1 MKALKLGFV
10 LLFFSIFSSYSQK
23 FISAKVIDKIT
34 LQPLVGANVSIETYN
49 AGTITD
55 QQGEFSLPIKDT
67 GTVIT
72 VSYIGYERIS
82 FTAGTFDDI
91 TGLEGGKN
99 IILLEPV
106 ITAFGNEV
114 VVVGNRGD
122 VRTITSSAVPVD
134 NFPEPVLEQTGKYDL
149 SQQLNRLAPSF
160 YSTRLTYSDVTDHM
174 DPATLR
180 GMNPD
185 QTLILVNGKRHH
197 PSAVVNTLG
206 VVGRGSVLNDLNTI
220 PSSSIERLEI
230 LRDGASAQYGS
241 DAIAGVINIILKED
255 TSNLNI
261 NTQVGQRYEGDG
273 FKTNFGLN
281 YGFGFENGTRINFTF
296 EYRDREGT
304 NRAGIYEGLI
314 YSTDTEDDGI
324 SYEEHLASDNQT
336 LEDRGLTREDFRLN
350 LGNSEMKNISVFIN
364 ANIPLAENLGLYAFG
379 GINNRYSI
387 SAGDYRFP
395 NDPDRNVPEVYPNG
409 FLPRIEAGMNDEFVS
424 FGLEG
429 KIGEWDFDI
438 SNTTGANSI
447 DFFVINSINASMG
460 ETSPTQFESGK
471 ISFFQNTTNFDITQD
486 LGGKLNLPELTV
498 SAGAEYRYERYQIF
512 SGVESSWINEDS
524 VSFPGAQGY
533 PGYQPSDEKDES
545 RSNLGV
551 YLDLSS
557 KLGPSFYL
565 TAAGRFENYS
575 DFGNNL
581 SGKLAARYSIFDFLN
596 LRGSVSTGFRAP
608 ALHQS
613 FYSYTGSYYFG
624 GTLYEVMT
632 APNSSPVAEA
642 FGIPD
647 LREETSLGY
656 SFGVTSKTN
665 WNTLLTVD
673 VYQIDVKDR
682 IVLSGFF
689 YKYFGYAMVDSL
701 LADLPNVGAAQFFT
715 NAIDTRTRG
724 IDVVLSQKFSLPRSI
739 LGFYVGLNLNETEI
753 KDINTSG
760 QIEENNLEEIFFDR
774 QSRAL
779 VESAQPKS
787 KVNLGIDYRYRDF
800 KANVHFTRFGEVSYR
815 GNISTDQD
823 QNYSPK
829 WLTDLRL
836 GYRISYFLSAYLGAT
851 NLFDIYPDRNNE
863 TLESMGRFP
872 YNTAVTQFGFNGG
885 FYYLGLEIDF

>member
-1 MKALKLGFV
+1 MFA
-10 LLFFSIFSSYSQK
+10 FSTYSQK
-23 FISAKVIDKIT
+23 IISAKVLDKGT
-34 LQPLVGANVSIETYN
+34 LQSLVGANVSIKGSHT
-49 AGTITD
+49 GTITD
-55 QQGEFSLPIKDT
+55 QQGEFSLPVKDT
-67 GTVIT
+67 TAVIT
-72 VSYIGYERIS
+72 ISYIGYESIS
-82 FTAGTFDDI
+82 FTAGTFDEI
-91 TGLEGGKN
+91 AGLEEGEN
-99 IILLEPV
+99 LVLLEPV
-106 ITAFGNEV
+106 VTAFGNEV

-122 VRTITSSAVPVD
+122 ARTVTSSAVPVD
-134 NFPEPVLEQTGKYDL
+134 NFPEPVLKQTGKYDL
-149 SQQLNRLAPSF
+149 TQQLNRLAPSF
-160 YSTRLTYSDVTDHM
+160 YSTRLTYSDATDHM

-185 QTLILVNGKRHH
+185 QTLVLVNGKRHH

-220 PSSSIERLEI
+220 PSSAIERVEI

-241 DAIAGVINIILKED
+241 DAIAGVINIVLKED

-261 NTQVGQRYEGDG
+261 NTQIGQRYEGDG

-281 YGFGFENGTRINFTF
+281 YGFGFEDGSRINFTF
-296 EYRDREGT
+296 EYRDRKGT

-324 SYEEHLASDNQT
+324 SFEEHLANDNKT

-364 ANIPLAENLGLYAFG
+364 ANIPLSENLKLYAFG

-395 NDPDRNVPEVYPNG
+395 NDPDRNVLEVYPNG

-424 FGLEG
+424 LGLEG
-429 KIGEWDFDI
+429 KLGQWDFDL
-438 SNTTGANSI
+438 SNTTGANSM
-447 DFFVINSINASMG
+447 DFFVKNSVNASMG
-460 ETSPTQFESGK
+460 ETSPTQFESGE
-471 ISFFQNTTNFDITQD
+471 IGFFQNTANVD
-486 LGGKLNLPELTV
+486 LSRDFGDMLNLPELTL
-498 SAGAEYRYERYQIF
+498 SAGAEYRFERYQIF
-512 SGVESSWINEDS
+512 AGEEDSWINEDR

-533 PGYQPSDEKDES
+533 PGYQLSDETDES
-545 RSNLGV
+545 RSNFGV

-557 KLGPSFYL
+557 QLGPSFYL

-581 SGKLAARYSIFDFLN
+581 SGKVAARYSIFDFLN
-596 LRGSVSTGFRAP
+596 LRGSASTGFRAP
-608 ALHQS
+608 ALHQNY
-613 FYSYTGSYYFG
+613 YSYTGSYYFG

-656 SFGVTSKTN
+656 SIGVTSRTN

-682 IVLSGFF
+682 IVLSGSF
-689 YKYFGYAMVDSL
+689 YKYFGINVVDSL

-724 IDVVLSQKFSLPRSI
+724 IDVVLSQKFSLPQSI
-739 LGFYVGLNLNETEI
+739 LGIYVGLNLNETEI
-753 KDINTSG
+753 KDINTSE
-760 QIEENNLEEIFFDR
+760 QIEENNLEDIFFDR
-774 QSRAL
+774 QSQAL
-779 VESAQPKS
+779 VELAQPKS
-787 KVNLGIDYRYRDF
+787 KVNLGIDYRFRDF

-815 GNISTDQD
+815 GNTGTNQDQD
-823 QNYSPK
+823 YSPK
-829 WLTDLRL
+829 WLTDLRM
-836 GYRISYFLSAYLGAT
+836 GYRISYFLTAYLGAA
-851 NLFDIYPDRNNE
+851 NLFDVYPDRNNE